1 MEASRLES
9 SGVGRFDALAPTYD
23 AWYDTPLGRLVD
35 RLESGAVLGL
45 VGVEPGA
52 RALDLSCGTGR
63 SALALARR
71 GLRVVGVDISAPM
84 LGIARG
90 KACDAGL
97 ALALIRADACALP
110 FRAGAV
116 ELVTIILGLEFVGEP
131 RRVLEECH
139 RVLVPGGSLV
149 IAILNRAGLWTVWRR
164 LKRLVVPSVWR
175 GATFFRPDELRE
187 LLCGRGFTELRW
199 RSAVH
204 FLPLFGLGSAGG
216 LERWE
221 GIGARWMPGR
231 ATFVAVAARRA

>member
-1 MEASRLES
+1 MEPWRLES

-23 AWYDTPLGRLVD
+23 AWYDPPLGRPLGGPA
-35 RLESGAVLGL
+35 SGG
-45 VGVEPGA
+45 G
-52 RALDLSCGTGR
+52 
-63 SALALARR
+63 
-71 GLRVVGVDISAPM
+71 VGVDISATM

-131 RRVLEECH
+131 RRVLEGGH

-164 LKRLVVPSVWR
+164 LKRPVVPPVS
-175 GATFFRPDELRE
+175 
-187 LLCGRGFTELRW
+187 
-199 RSAVH
+199 
-204 FLPLFGLGSAGG
+204 
-216 LERWE
+216 
-221 GIGARWMPGR
+221 
-231 ATFVAVAARRA
+231 